1 MKTLERCQ
9 EKLDEFRMNGLKLVR
24 EKQDLTELTGVWLLV
39 NISCLSTSVVK
50 PNALRSSPGRLDF
63 SPPVTFGV

>member
-24 EKQDLTELTGVWLLV
+24 EKQDVTELIGV
-39 NISCLSTSVVK
+39 
-50 PNALRSSPGRLDF
+50 
-63 SPPVTFGV
+63 

>member
-24 EKQDLTELTGVWLLV
+24 ERQDCFI
-39 NISCLSTSVVK
+39 NITKRKENFWVL
-50 PNALRSSPGRLDF
+50 
-63 SPPVTFGV
+63 